1 MTKNSLV
8 APVVKWVGGKRQLI
22 EELSSL
28 MPKRIHSYCEPFVGG
43 GALLFHMQPKVS
55 VINDINS
62 ELINVYSVIKNDVD
76 LLIDE
81 LKKHKNEQEY
91 FYQIRDWD
99 RNHAHYETL
108 TPVQKAARLIYLNKT
123 CYNGLFR
130 VNNSGEFNAPF
141 GAYKNPNILN
151 IPVLK
156 AVSLYFNTSQVSFF
170 SKDYSSLLD
179 DIDNKFFVYLDP
191 PYDPVSQTANF
202 TGYSKSG
209 FGKEEQIRLR
219 DFCNELDK
227 RGFRFMLSNSSTD
240 FIHNIYSSYNITR
253 VKAKRAINSVATKR
267 GDIDEVVVRNYE

>member
-91 FYQIRDWD
+91 FYQIRGWD

-130 VNNSGEFNAPF
+130 VNNSGHRQHA
-141 GAYKNPNILN
+141 AQRHVVAVV
-151 IPVLK
+151 PVQ
-156 AVSLYFNTSQVSFF
+156 FRTTS
-170 SKDYSSLLD
+170 
-179 DIDNKFFVYLDP
+179 
-191 PYDPVSQTANF
+191 
-202 TGYSKSG
+202 
-209 FGKEEQIRLR
+209 
-219 DFCNELDK
+219 
-227 RGFRFMLSNSSTD
+227 M
-240 FIHNIYSSYNITR
+240 
-253 VKAKRAINSVATKR
+253 SVA
-267 GDIDEVVVRNYE
+267 